1 MTGPCRSFPASRAAN
16 RPGWR
21 VAGAALVALALAAC
35 SGAPPIPDWQLNAHG
50 ALERAVS
57 AELDG
62 NDRVAGVEW
71 RRAREQ
77 TARTARADWLARVEL
92 TRCAVQGA
100 SLVLTPC
107 PGFEPL
113 AEDSAAAERAYARY
127 LLGHWDA
134 ADALLLPPA
143 HRALAQRLLSA
154 GADPQASAL
163 LAQMPDPLARL
174 VAAGVLMRRGQAG
187 FDVIGQAVET
197 ASDQGWRRPLLA
209 WLGAQA
215 LAAERAGDEALAR
228 QARRRMALLDPAQG
242 NPLR

>member
-1 MTGPCRSFPASRAAN
+1 MTAPCRSFPAGH
-16 RPGWR
+16 PGWR

-62 NDRVAGVEW
+62 NDRVAQAEW

-77 TARTARADWLARVEL
+77 TARTARADRLARVEL

-100 SLVLTPC
+100 SLVLAPC
-107 PGFEPL
+107 TGFEPL
-113 AEDSAAAERAYARY
+113 AEDSAAPERAYVRY
-127 LLGHWDA
+127 LSGQWDA
-134 ADALLLPPA
+134 ADVPLLPPA

-154 GADPQASAL
+154 EADPQAPAL
-163 LAQMPDPLARL
+163 MAQMPDPLSRL

-187 FDVIGQAVET
+187 LGVIEQAVET
-197 ASDQGWRRPLLA
+197 ASAQGWRRPLLA

-215 LAAERAGDEALAR
+215 LAAERAGDEALVR
-228 QARRRMALLDPAQG
+228 QARRRMGLLDPALGRPQ
-242 NPLR
+242 R